1 MKKLFRNIDW
11 RSKIVDL
18 FIVVIGITIAFRLNS
33 WKEDY
38 NCSQTEKY
46 YLESFLRENSKNRK
60 ALLNCIAFCDSVS
73 LNVDTLARQLRTKE
87 ENDWWMKRL
96 TLSMTA
102 QGDYTPSTTI
112 LNNISVSS
120 EFATIQDPDLRE
132 QIISTYNS
140 HEATVKM
147 QNILSEFVTSQV
159 TPFLWKNI
167 RYSTSKYGSYDFRK
181 DPIFEN
187 LVNGYQL
194 LLRQQIKGYKKNL
207 AEIDRLDEALKARAK
222 KVGL

>member
-102 QGDYTPSTTI
+102 QGDYPPSPPI

>member
-1 MKKLFRNIDW
+1 
-11 RSKIVDL
+11 
-18 FIVVIGITIAFRLNS
+18 
-33 WKEDY
+33 
-38 NCSQTEKY
+38 
-46 YLESFLRENSKNRK
+46 
-60 ALLNCIAFCDSVS
+60 
-73 LNVDTLARQLRTKE
+73 
-87 ENDWWMKRL
+87 
-96 TLSMTA
+96 
-102 QGDYTPSTTI
+102 
-112 LNNISVSS
+112 
-120 EFATIQDPDLRE
+120 
-132 QIISTYNS
+132 
-140 HEATVKM
+140 M